1 MQSVD
6 NAVTDVVFA
15 TKKFFKRVLP
25 IMLVMLVCNQLNR
38 SNIGYAQEHLQA
50 DVGIGAAAYGFGAG
64 LFFIAY
70 AIFELPSNVMMEK
83 YGAKVWLAR
92 IMISWG
98 IVSFLMVFVQN
109 ETMFYALRFL
119 LGAAE
124 AGFFPAVIFYFARW
138 VPAGQRGKATAIFI
152 AGSSVAAALSGPI
165 AGMLLSLHDVLGFRG
180 WQWLF
185 GFEGLLSVV
194 VGIAVFFVLD
204 AKIADATWLT
214 AGEKFALT
222 AAIADEDAQ
231 HANASG
237 GNPSGKIN
245 RWKMLLNPQ
254 ILLLCGIYFSVQLSI
269 YANTFWLPS
278 IVKQIPGT
286 TDLSVGFLS
295 AIPWVCAVIAM
306 YFAAKWQDKAKSKR
320 PLLVAALLVAAVGTL
335 AAAVAIPGPGPRVPG
350 HRRHGIQERVTVV
363 LDHPPVRPA
372 PPHPRAGHCHHQL
385 PGQPRWLRGPVWF
398 RHHQGAD
405 RQRHPGALRPRSGI
419 DNRRRARVLPQG
431 AQDRSRGRAHGCARG
446 GVAVTQWPP
455 NRRTRKG
462 KAGTRRAPAFPSP
475 MPRSVALACVL
486 QVPVELFFGFAA
498 PLTDDAQLLRDRI
511 SVAINVAVM
520 RALQALGAGGQGQ
533 PRFSIFAH
541 TGMIPHCPPAEKGL
555 FQPRKLAGTPG
566 SLRARVPMQVRVEG
580 MAAGQ
585 PGQQDPQL
593 RRLFA
598 GERGQEFGLVPFG
611 DSAQCSENL
620 RALGR
625 QPELVVPPVGAAAHA
640 GNQASRFQ
648 RVDEGNNAARH
659 RPQAVG
665 QGPLA
670 QPGVAAEQ
678 AEDARVAW
686 GQAELAGAFGEACRC
701 QRPELGQQESGS
713 LRPRRIR

>member
-92 IMISWG
+92 IMVSWG

-165 AGMLLSLHDVLGFRG
+165 AGMLLSLHDVLGLRG

-194 VGIAVFFVLD
+194 VGVAVFFVLD
-204 AKIADATWLT
+204 AKIEDAKWLT
-214 AGEKFALT
+214 TGEKLALT
-222 AAIADEDAQ
+222 AAIAAEDAQ
-231 HANASG
+231 HATATN
-237 GNPSGKIN
+237 GKIN

-306 YFAAKWQDKAKSKR
+306 YFAAKWQDNAKSKR
-320 PLLVAALLVAAVGTL
+320 PLLVVALLVAAVGTL
-335 AAAVAIPGPGPRVPG
+335 AAAVATPVLALVFLAIAAMGFKSASPLFWTIPQAG
-350 HRRHGIQERVTVV
+350 
-363 LDHPPVRPA
+363 LHPII
-372 PPHPRAGHCHHQL
+372 L
-385 PGQPRWLRGPVWF
+385 
-398 RHHQGAD
+398 
-405 RQRHPGALRPRSGI
+405 
-419 DNRRRARVLPQG
+419 
-431 AQDRSRGRAHGCARG
+431 
-446 GVAVTQWPP
+446 
-455 NRRTRKG
+455 
-462 KAGTRRAPAFPSP
+462 APAIAIINSLGNLGGFVAPFGFGIIKEQTG
-475 MPRSVALACVL
+475 SVISGLFALAAASTIAAALVYFL
-486 QVPVELFFGFAA
+486 KEHKAEVPAEPVAA
-498 PLTDDAQLLRDRI
+498 PEEA
-511 SVAINVAVM
+511 S
-520 RALQALGAGGQGQ
+520 
-533 PRFSIFAH
+533 
-541 TGMIPHCPPAEKGL
+541 PHL
-555 FQPRKLAGTPG
+555 
-566 SLRARVPMQVRVEG
+566 
-580 MAAGQ
+580 
-585 PGQQDPQL
+585 
-593 RRLFA
+593 
-598 GERGQEFGLVPFG
+598 
-611 DSAQCSENL
+611 
-620 RALGR
+620 
-625 QPELVVPPVGAAAHA
+625 
-640 GNQASRFQ
+640 
-648 RVDEGNNAARH
+648 
-659 RPQAVG
+659 
-665 QGPLA
+665 
-670 QPGVAAEQ
+670 VAAK
-678 AEDARVAW
+678 
-686 GQAELAGAFGEACRC
+686 
-701 QRPELGQQESGS
+701 
-713 LRPRRIR
+713 